1 MNRSNVL
8 SMGLGAMALASLC
21 VAQEKGKGPENY
33 GLEAALQSISKMTV
47 AEGLE
52 VSLFA
57 AEPMVQNPTAMDV
70 DARGRVWVTEAANY
84 RKWSNPP
91 IRPEGDRVMTMEDTD
106 GDGRADK
113 ATVFYQDPS
122 MDSALGIAVF
132 GDEVVVSVAPNV
144 FVLRD
149 TDGDGKADQRR
160 LLLTGTAGRQH
171 DHSFHSFVHG
181 TDGRLYFNF
190 GNTGSH
196 FRRPTGKLLNIPL
209 HGAISLDDVKENS
222 EPITDLTGN
231 VIEATRKPYQQGM
244 VFRAEYRGGQLTNFE
259 TLGNNF
265 RNNFEAAPDSFGNIW
280 QSDNDDD
287 GNKGV
292 RINYVMEHGSFGYSD
307 ELTGA
312 AWQAKRPNIEK
323 EIPLRHWHQ
332 NDPGTIP
339 NLLQTGAGSPTGLLV
354 NEGATL
360 GKRFENQII
369 HCDAGPRVVRS
380 YPVRKQGA
388 GFSAEMVDILT
399 SSDSWYRPSDVA
411 IHPDG
416 SLFVADWYDAGVGG
430 HAMADNEV
438 NTLRGR
444 IYRVSPKGMR
454 VSVPRLDL
462 STPEGAVSALR
473 SPNKATQHVAYR
485 ALAGMGEKAVPALKG
500 LFEGGSARMRA
511 RALAL
516 LARVPKE
523 ANAALASALRDT
535 DTDLVIA
542 GIRLATMLAT
552 AGELDTTALENMPGL
567 VGRLVGHPDPAV
579 RRQLA
584 VSLHHAK
591 KVEPMWAKLAAQ
603 HDGSDRWYLEALGI
617 GARGIDDTCFDAWFA
632 EVKGKW
638 DTAAGHDIV
647 WRLRTAKAAPLL
659 AQLLLRSPEEQRY
672 MRAFD
677 FIPDV
682 PERTEALLLL
692 AKESKDV
699 TVVVESLQRLVRT
712 SAKDTGAV
720 ASALEAALSRTK
732 GQAAYVDMV
741 AAVGVGGRAADLLEA
756 ALRLRPAPEA
766 MDAVR
771 MLVKDGG
778 GFAQI
783 QAAVKGAKG
792 AEMEAL
798 FGMLGDSGLQK
809 AVELLGREVKADG
822 APERRSAAIRAL
834 ARTQSGAEALVG
846 MAKEGS
852 FPAELRGVGASA
864 LALVQ
869 YASLKEDIG
878 RLFPQ
883 AGALGG
889 KPLPPIA
896 ELVKAKGDA
905 VHGREVFE
913 RAASSCVTCHKVG
926 SKGVDFGPGL
936 GAIGAKLPKEA
947 LYDAIINPNA
957 GISMGFETSEVRLRS
972 GGIAMGIVRS
982 ETQDEVVLVLP
993 GGALQK
999 VPRTDVQ
1006 QIKKLPVSMMPSGL
1020 NQALTQQDLVDLVEY
1035 LATLRDS
1042 K

>member
-1 MNRSNVL
+1 MDKMNVL
-8 SMGLGAMALASLC
+8 KAGLGVMALASLC
-21 VAQEKGKGPENY
+21 VAQDKSKAPENY
-33 GLEAALQSISKMTV
+33 GVEAALQSVAKMTV

-70 DARGRVWVTEAANY
+70 DARGRVWITEAANY
-84 RKWSNPP
+84 RKWANPP
-91 IRPEGDRVMTMEDTD
+91 IRPEGDRVMTLEDTD

-122 MDSALGIAVF
+122 VDSALGIAVF
-132 GDEVVVSVAPNV
+132 GDEVIVSVAPNV

-196 FRRPTGKLLNIPL
+196 YRRPTGKLLNVPL

-244 VFRAEYRGGQLTNFE
+244 VFRADYRDGQLTNFE

-265 RNNFEAAPDSFGNIW
+265 RNNYEAAPDSFGNLW

-312 AWQAKRPNIEK
+312 AWQSKRPNIEK

-332 NDPGTIP
+332 NDPGTVP

-354 NEGATL
+354 NEGSAL
-360 GKRFENQII
+360 GQRFENQII
-369 HCDAGPRVVRS
+369 HCDAGPRVVRA

-388 GFSAEMVDILT
+388 GFTAEMVEILT

-438 NTLRGR
+438 NALRGR
-444 IYRVSPKGMR
+444 VYRVASKGAKIGVPK
-454 VSVPRLDL
+454 VDL
-462 STPEGAVSALR
+462 STPEGAVAALR

-485 ALAGMGEKAVPALKG
+485 ALAAMGEKAVPALKG
-500 LFEGGSARMRA
+500 MFESNAPRMRA

-516 LARVPKE
+516 LARVPRE
-523 ANAALASALRDT
+523 ANAALAAALQDK
-535 DTDLVIA
+535 DSDVVIA

-552 AGELDTTALENMPGL
+552 SGELDTSVLENMPGL
-567 VGRLVGHPDPAV
+567 VGRLVGHADPAV

-591 KVEPMWAKLAAQ
+591 QVEPMWAKLAAQ

-617 GARGIDDTCFDAWFA
+617 GARGIDDSCFDAWFA
-632 EVKGKW
+632 EVKGQW
-638 DTAAGHDIV
+638 DTASGHDIV
-647 WRLRTAKAAPLL
+647 WRLRTPKVAPFLAKLI
-659 AQLLLRSPEEQRY
+659 LRNPPEQRY
-672 MRAFD
+672 LRAFD
-677 FIPDV
+677 FVPDS
-682 PERTEALLLL
+682 PERTDALLAL
-692 AKESKDV
+692 AKDSTDV
-699 TVVVESLQRLVRT
+699 TVVAEALQRLVRT
-712 SAKDTGAV
+712 SAKDAPAV
-720 ASALEAALSRTK
+720 VSALEGALARTK
-732 GQAAYVDMV
+732 GRAAYVDLV
-741 AAVGVGGRAADLLEA
+741 AAVGVGSRAGELLEA
-756 ALRLRPAPEA
+756 ALQLRPAPEA
-766 MDAVR
+766 MDAIR
-771 MLVKDGG
+771 MLVKDAG
-778 GFAQI
+778 GFSEI
-783 QAAVKGAKG
+783 QSAIKRGQGDSV
-792 AEMEAL
+792 EAI
-798 FGMLGDSGLQK
+798 FGMLGDSGLAK
-809 AVELLGREVKADG
+809 AVDLLASELKSAGT
-822 APERRSAAIRAL
+822 PERRSAAIRAL
-834 ARTQSGAEALVG
+834 ARTQSGAEALVN
-846 MAKEGS
+846 MAKGGV
-852 FPAELRGVGASA
+852 FPSELRGVAASA
-864 LALVQ
+864 LAMVQ
-869 YASLKEDIG
+869 YASLKDEISKQ
-878 RLFPQ
+878 FPQ

-889 KPLPPIA
+889 KPLPA
-896 ELVKAKGDA
+896 VSELVKVKGDVA
-905 VHGREVFE
+905 HGKEVFE

-926 SKGVDFGPGL
+926 AKGVDFGPGL

-972 GGIAMGIVRS
+972 GGLAMGIVRS

-1006 QIKKLPVSMMPSGL
+1006 QIKKLTVSMMPSGL

-1035 LATLRDS
+1035 LSTLRDA

>member
-1 MNRSNVL
+1 M
-8 SMGLGAMALASLC
+8 
-21 VAQEKGKGPENY
+21 
-33 GLEAALQSISKMTV
+33 
-47 AEGLE
+47 
-52 VSLFA
+52 
-57 AEPMVQNPTAMDV
+57 
-70 DARGRVWVTEAANY
+70 
-84 RKWSNPP
+84 
-91 IRPEGDRVMTMEDTD
+91 
-106 GDGRADK
+106 
-113 ATVFYQDPS
+113 
-122 MDSALGIAVF
+122 
-132 GDEVVVSVAPNV
+132 
-144 FVLRD
+144 
-149 TDGDGKADQRR
+149 
-160 LLLTGTAGRQH
+160 
-171 DHSFHSFVHG
+171 
-181 TDGRLYFNF
+181 
-190 GNTGSH
+190 
-196 FRRPTGKLLNIPL
+196 
-209 HGAISLDDVKENS
+209 
-222 EPITDLTGN
+222 
-231 VIEATRKPYQQGM
+231 
-244 VFRAEYRGGQLTNFE
+244 
-259 TLGNNF
+259 
-265 RNNFEAAPDSFGNIW
+265 
-280 QSDNDDD
+280 
-287 GNKGV
+287 
-292 RINYVMEHGSFGYSD
+292 
-307 ELTGA
+307 
-312 AWQAKRPNIEK
+312 
-323 EIPLRHWHQ
+323 
-332 NDPGTIP
+332 
-339 NLLQTGAGSPTGLLV
+339 
-354 NEGATL
+354 
-360 GKRFENQII
+360 
-369 HCDAGPRVVRS
+369 
-380 YPVRKQGA
+380 
-388 GFSAEMVDILT
+388 
-399 SSDSWYRPSDVA
+399 
-411 IHPDG
+411 
-416 SLFVADWYDAGVGG
+416 
-430 HAMADNEV
+430 
-438 NTLRGR
+438 
-444 IYRVSPKGMR
+444 
-454 VSVPRLDL
+454 
-462 STPEGAVSALR
+462 
-473 SPNKATQHVAYR
+473 
-485 ALAGMGEKAVPALKG
+485 
-500 LFEGGSARMRA
+500 
-511 RALAL
+511 
-516 LARVPKE
+516 
-523 ANAALASALRDT
+523 
-535 DTDLVIA
+535 IA

-677 FIPDV
+677 FIPDA

-834 ARTQSGAEALVG
+834 ARTQSGAEVLVG

-1035 LATLRDS
+1035 LTTLRDS